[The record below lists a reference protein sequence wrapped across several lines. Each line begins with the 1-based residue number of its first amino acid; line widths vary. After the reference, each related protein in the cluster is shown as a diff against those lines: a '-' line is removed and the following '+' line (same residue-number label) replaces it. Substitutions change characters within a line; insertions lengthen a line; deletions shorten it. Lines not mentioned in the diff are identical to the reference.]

1 MLETMFE
8 WLRKE
13 MQKRNVKNEM
23 AFLDSDEVLTN
34 LLKLFLSS

>member
-23 AFLDSDEVLTN
+23 TFLDSDEVLTN